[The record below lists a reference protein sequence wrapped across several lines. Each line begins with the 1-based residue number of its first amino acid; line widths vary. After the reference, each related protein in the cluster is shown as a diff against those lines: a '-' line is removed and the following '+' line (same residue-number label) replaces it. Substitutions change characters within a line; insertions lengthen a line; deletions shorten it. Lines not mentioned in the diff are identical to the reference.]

1 MAYPAGD
8 RMTTP
13 ANITLYHSV
22 ESTCAQ
28 KVRLVLTAKQLAWSE
43 KLLNLRKGEQ
53 FTAEY
58 LRLNPKGVVPTLLHE
73 GNVIRESTVINEYLD
88 DAFPE
93 PPLKPQDTVLRAM
106 MRLLVKTFDDE
117 VHPAIG
123 ILTYAIAMRHQMNKL
138 KSPEELAAHFANI
151 VDADRRQRQRATHQ
165 LGLKSPAAGLALATL
180 DKILAAMESTLSC
193 NPWLAGDKYS
203 LADAAAVPYVVR
215 MDSLG
220 LARLWENR
228 PNTSKWLAQAVDTD
242 NCRNTRD
249 PWGGTDFL
257 ETVRGYA
264 EQAKADIDDLFG
276 QLA

>member
-1 MAYPAGD
+1 MTMPAK
-8 RMTTP
+8 
-13 ANITLYHSV
+13 ITLYHSV

-28 KVRLVLTAKQLAWSE
+28 KVRLVLAAKQIAWSE

-58 LRLNPKGVVPTLLHE
+58 LRLNPKGVVPTLLHD
-73 GNVIRESTVINEYLD
+73 GHVIRESTVINEYLD

-138 KSPEELAAHFANI
+138 KSPAELEVHFANI

-165 LGLKSPAAGLALATL
+165 LGLKSPPAGVALATL
-180 DKILAAMESTLSC
+180 DRILADMESTLGRY
-193 NPWLAGDKYS
+193 PWLAGDDYS

-215 MDSLG
+215 MESLG
-220 LARLWENR
+220 LARLWGNR
-228 PNTSKWLAQAVDTD
+228 PNIARWLAQAVDTD

-249 PWGGTDFL
+249 PWGGAVFL
-257 ETVRGYA
+257 DTIQGYA
-264 EQAKADIDDLFG
+264 EQARADIDNLFG
-276 QLA
+276 SMN